1 MARREP
7 PGFPTFWQLQ
17 LAGWSCFC
25 VLLLVITYPD
35 LRHPGIAR
43 GNGTFL
49 FSLFALSCILHRACR
64 RFADSDLSWI
74 ALESSAVAL
83 SLPAGMIVGVMIE
96 LSTLD
101 VRAFD
106 WSEWLK
112 LSSQAAIML
121 FLWCS
126 LYFSIREWRQSVQER
141 ERRLRAEAQLQEARL
156 SALRYQ
162 LNPHFLF
169 NSLNAVS
176 TLILAGEAEAAMRV
190 LAQIGDVLR
199 ITLESEDVIETT
211 LASEIAFTEEYL
223 AIEHIRLGSRLQV
236 EINIAQETQDLM
248 VPTMLLQPIVEN
260 AIRHGLASRVEGG
273 AIRIRS
279 EVRGD
284 RLEIIVQNS
293 GAVHPQVDGPGTLSS
308 GIGLTNTVERL
319 KTLYQ
324 DDFKLQLNWPTEGG
338 CEVVLELPFRRV
350 GETQEEGSL
359 CEHLS

>member
-17 LAGWSCFC
+17 LAGWTGFGA
-25 VLLLVITYPD
+25 LLLVITYPD

-49 FSLFALSCILHRACR
+49 ISLFALSCILHRACR

-74 ALESSAVAL
+74 ALESYAVAL
-83 SLPAGMIVGVMIE
+83 SLPAGMIVGVLIE

-106 WSEWLK
+106 WPEWLK
-112 LSSQAAIML
+112 LSMQAAIML

-211 LASEIAFTEEYL
+211 LASEIALTQEYL
-223 AIEHIRLGSRLQV
+223 AIEHIRLGSRLHV
-236 EINIAQETQDLM
+236 EVNIAQETEDAM

-260 AIRHGLASRVEGG
+260 AIRHGIASQVEGG
-273 AIRIRS
+273 AINIRS
-279 EVRGD
+279 EISVD
-284 RLEIIVQNS
+284 RLQIIVQNS
-293 GAVHPQVDGPGTLSS
+293 GAVHSEDGPATLSS
-308 GIGLTNTVERL
+308 GIGLGNTVERL

-324 DDFKLQLNWPTEGG
+324 DDFKFQLNWPTEGG